1 MQVVP
6 LGFNGPRFQK
16 VFYHKRLTQ
25 ITKLTSK
32 NAINEL
38 SKHHRWSRGHKAQ
51 GQGQEHKKIQSQG
64 QEQLFREQ
72 TLSRPGT
79 RMLEAKAKDQE
90 HRRQVFYEKK
100 RFFKIFSGNPKKQQQ
115 SLQPHFSADRQKKL
129 RTKTKAKNQRHRCK
143 FSPRKKVFKKF
154 FRRFKKKKKVFNHIF
169 QPIAKKNGLQENISN
184 GLHKLNVSKISAVLE
199 DNF

>member
-1 MQVVP
+1 MELVS

-38 SKHHRWSRGHKAQ
+38 SKHHKWSRGHKAR
-51 GQGQEHKKIQSQG
+51 GQGQEHKKTRG

-72 TLSRPGT
+72 TLSRPRAG
-79 RMLEAKAKDQE
+79 MLEAKAKDQE

-100 RFFKIFSGNPKKQQQ
+100 SSSKFSSGDLKTKATK
-115 SLQPHFSADRQKKL
+115 SSTTFSADRQQKL
-129 RTKTKAKNQRHRCK
+129 KTKIKAKDQGHRCK
-143 FSPRKKVFKKF
+143 CSPRKK
-154 FRRFKKKKKVFNHIF
+154 RFSKNFSRLSKKKKKVFNHIF
-169 QPIAKKNGLQENISN
+169 QPIARKNGLQGNFSS
-184 GLHKLNVSKISAVLE
+184 GLKSFNVSKNSAVHE